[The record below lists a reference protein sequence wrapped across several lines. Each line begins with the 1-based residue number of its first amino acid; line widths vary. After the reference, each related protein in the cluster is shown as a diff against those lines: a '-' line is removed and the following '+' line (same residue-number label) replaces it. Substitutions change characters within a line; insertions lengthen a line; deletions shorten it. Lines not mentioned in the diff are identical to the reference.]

1 MLFAAIAV
9 TEDPERVPLFEM
21 VKKFFYAC
29 RYPRIK
35 KNSAIVALI
44 EGPER
49 VSLVKAAKAYFS
61 RCGYPEE
68 WYRNHIV
75 DPKGRVCFLYP
86 GEAIFCFCPIKGIVI
101 EEPISWRNNIL
112 SLLYKGKSY

>member
-9 TEDPERVPLFEM
+9 TEDPERVPMFEM

-29 RYPRIK
+29 GYPRIK
-35 KNSAIVALI
+35 KNFAAVAVI

-49 VSLVKAAKAYFS
+49 VPLVDTAKVYFG

-68 WYRNHIV
+68 LYRNNIV

-101 EEPISWRNNIL
+101 EEPISWGSNIL
-112 SLLYKGKSY
+112 SLLYKENSY